1 MTQVELSGPIAP
13 PASGKKP
20 SQLVILCH
28 GYGANGQDLIG
39 LAEPW
44 RDFLP
49 DAAFVAPDA
58 PEGVPGFAGGFQ
70 WWGIGSFSEKER
82 EKGVASAAPSLDAFI
97 DTWLTDTELDES
109 QLALVG
115 FSQGTMMALH
125 VGLQRAKPVAC
136 IVGFSGT
143 VAAPN
148 LLAESIKSRPPTLLI
163 HGDSDEMIPPTAL
176 DEAANFLRDQ
186 KIEVKTHM
194 SQGVGHGIGPDGV
207 RLGAKFLVNAF
218 ALQASGHG
226 KNTATS

>member
-1 MTQVELSGPIAP
+1 MTQIELSGPVVP
-13 PASGKKP
+13 PASGGKP

-39 LAEPW
+39 LAGPW
-44 RDFLP
+44 REFLP

-58 PEGVPGFAGGFQ
+58 PEGVPGFPGGYQ
-70 WWGIGSFSEKER
+70 WWGIGSFSEEER
-82 EKGVASAAPSLDAFI
+82 EQGVTSAAPGLDAFI
-97 DTWLTDTELDES
+97 DKWLTDTGLNES

-125 VGLQRAKPVAC
+125 VGLQRANSLAC
-136 IVGFSGT
+136 IVGFSGA

-148 LLAESIKSRPPTLLI
+148 LLAGSIKSRPPTLLV

-186 KIEVKTHM
+186 RIEVKTHM

-207 RLGAKFLVNAF
+207 RLGAEFLVQ
-218 ALQASGHG
+218 ALQPEV
-226 KNTATS
+226 TE